1 MAYQEEVITGL
12 QRVERKKGD
21 GEGEKKR
28 SGAEGP
34 PIPRHAVRLS
44 FLSDQSPAL
53 QEVRIP
59 PTETSS
65 KFEAAERRRRRRR
78 RRQ

>member
-1 MAYQEEVITGL
+1 VW
-12 QRVERKKGD
+12 RERRETARGRRRD
-21 GEGEKKR
+21 R
-28 SGAEGP
+28 DAEGP